1 VPEER
6 LVDGEPED
14 TEDEAAW
21 DAWNQPVGKGP
32 RAPRLTS
39 KGRTFLIALIAVL
52 VAAVAVV
59 VLVTRSHSGNGSSAA
74 KSATARVVS
83 AHAAL
88 DSSETNCAQSGSNAA
103 VLACKRQAAE
113 TLSLAFRNFNVD
125 LDRITMPGAASEAR
139 DTVEEDADL
148 LSNAYDLLAVATSLS
163 SYDHI
168 SVRETVPGLRASFD
182 RHYAALLAVLGTG

>member
-6 LVDGEPED
+6 LVDGEPEE

-21 DAWNQPVGKGP
+21 NAWNRPVGRGP
-32 RAPRLTS
+32 RSPRLTS

-52 VAAVAVV
+52 AAVVAIV
-59 VLVTRSHSGNGSSAA
+59 VLVTRSGSGDGSSS
-74 KSATARVVS
+74 KSTTARVVS
-83 AHAAL
+83 AHTALAA
-88 DSSETNCAQSGSNAA
+88 STTTCAQTGSDTA
-103 VLACKRQAAE
+103 LLDCKRQAAE
-113 TLSLAFRNFNVD
+113 ALSLAFRNFNVD
-125 LDRITMPGAASEAR
+125 LDRITMPTAAAEAR

-163 SYDHI
+163 SYDGI
-168 SVRETVPGLRASFD
+168 NVRETVPALQASFD